1 MSGEEEEGWCSVG
14 AWERCSEATAQEN
27 QEEEEE
33 KKQDEEE
40 EQDEEEQEEKTKM
53 GIFPDIFVVYVLLT
67 MWQDPMNGCFRNF
80 VCALFLPGFTFA

>member
-27 QEEEEE
+27 QEEEEQ

-40 EQDEEEQEEKTKM
+40 QDDAKEEEQEEEQEEEKEEETKQKWAPLEIICTDEFDHHM
-53 GIFPDIFVVYVLLT
+53 TNFQRKFIFS
-67 MWQDPMNGCFRNF
+67 
-80 VCALFLPGFTFA
+80 